1 MTMSRNGASPKRTG
15 SLIDFRNVSVTR
27 GRRKVLQSLTLSIDL
42 GEHVAIVGPNGSG
55 KSSLIKTIM
64 RELHPLQTVDDWSLK
79 ILGKERWN
87 IFHLRPQLGIVSPD
101 WVKMCTRP
109 IAVREAVLSGFFS
122 SAEIWPHNE
131 VAVAMH
137 EQADEVMAKLEIS
150 HLADQDMSE
159 ISSGESRRVI
169 IARAL
174 IHNPRALILDEPTAS
189 LDLRAVDELR
199 ATMRKVARSGVS
211 IVLVTHHLPDIIPE
225 IERIVLMKDG
235 CVFRDGFKNEILSS
249 EGLSSLFDM
258 PLQVV
263 EKNGYFHV
271 L

>member
-1 MTMSRNGASPKRTG
+1 
-15 SLIDFRNVSVTR
+15 
-27 GRRKVLQSLTLSIDL
+27 
-42 GEHVAIVGPNGSG
+42 
-55 KSSLIKTIM
+55 
-64 RELHPLQTVDDWSLK
+64 
-79 ILGKERWN
+79 
-87 IFHLRPQLGIVSPD
+87 
-101 WVKMCTRP
+101 MCTRP

>member
-1 MTMSRNGASPKRTG
+1 
-15 SLIDFRNVSVTR
+15 
-27 GRRKVLQSLTLSIDL
+27 
-42 GEHVAIVGPNGSG
+42 
-55 KSSLIKTIM
+55 
-64 RELHPLQTVDDWSLK
+64 
-79 ILGKERWN
+79 
-87 IFHLRPQLGIVSPD
+87 
-101 WVKMCTRP
+101 
-109 IAVREAVLSGFFS
+109 
-122 SAEIWPHNE
+122 
-131 VAVAMH
+131 
-137 EQADEVMAKLEIS
+137 MAKLEIS

-249 EGLSSLFDM
+249 EDLSSLFDM

>member
-1 MTMSRNGASPKRTG
+1 MTMSRNGANPKRTG
-15 SLIDFRNVSVTR
+15 SLIDFRNVSVMR
-27 GRRKVLQSLTLSIDL
+27 GRRTVLQSLTLSIDL

-79 ILGKERWN
+79 ILGKECWN

-109 IAVREAVLSGFFS
+109 VAVREAVLSGFFS

-137 EQADEVMAKLEIS
+137 KQADEVMAKLEIS

-249 EGLSSLFDM
+249 EDLSSLFDM